1 MQTRGKF
8 ITVEGQDGAG
18 KTTSMVFVERLLG
31 EREIDAVVT
40 REPGGTQLGE
50 KLRCLI
56 LEGHE
61 LHIDSLAELLM
72 IFAAR
77 AQHLTETIEPALS
90 KGIWVLCDR
99 FTDATFAYQSAG
111 RGLPWSD
118 VEILEN
124 MVQGSLRPD
133 LTLLID
139 VDPEIGRIRA
149 SQRRQTAPDR
159 FETEEKEFKS
169 NVRRAYL
176 DLARM
181 HPERIRIV
189 DGTLSLNEV
198 EKQVIDIVGRYLEE
212 SVIER

>member
-1 MQTRGKF
+1 MQSRGKF

-18 KTTSMVFVERLLG
+18 KTTSIGFIERLLG
-31 EREIDAVVT
+31 QRDIDVLVT
-40 REPGGTQLGE
+40 REPGGTKLGE

-56 LEGHE
+56 LEGHD

-72 IFAAR
+72 IFASR
-77 AQHLTETIEPALS
+77 AQHLSEKIEPALS
-90 KGIWVLCDR
+90 KGVWVLCDR

-111 RGLPWSD
+111 RGLSWSD

-124 MVQGSLRPD
+124 IVQGSLRPD

-149 SQRRQTAPDR
+149 CQRRQAAPDR
-159 FETEEKEFKS
+159 FEAEEQEFKS

-181 HPERIRIV
+181 HPERIRVV
-189 DGTLSLNEV
+189 DGSLSLNEV
-198 EKQVIDIVGRYLEE
+198 ERQVIDILGRYLVE